1 MNLNLRFP
9 KSSMAFLISIIFI
22 SCSKDADLLS
32 EYVINDTNQISE
44 IAILLRN
51 DFVTTQ
57 PDKSIVIDVLSN
69 DDFPNW
75 ENVKIIAVS
84 APNNGE
90 VVLNDNKTV
99 TYIPEGFTNTSTQP
113 TEEEPAIEPEIIVE
127 PIAEPETTPT
137 PEPIPTPA
145 PAPETTPTPE
155 PISTPEPV
163 EEQTVEDTFVYTTE
177 VTNPVDNTVTVEEA
191 TVTVI
196 VSNSNLPTSGENVY
210 YVTVNG
216 NSNNDGKSENSAW
229 NWVHAVNQISAGD
242 IVYLKAGEYNNFT
255 TGISRSGTSSAPIRI
270 IGYKN
275 SPGDINSSTQSLSSG
290 DTRGRRGTTR
300 YANNVEFDFK
310 SQPSSSEM
318 PYFYKAYV
326 KNDAPA
332 FEISGDFVE
341 IHNVIVHGYDIAF
354 RLTNS
359 SDNAKIIN
367 TITKEQGN
375 MHVGFNEGS
384 HHDRYNGTGYSI
396 MGASNFQVFYNTNL
410 NSEQNAFQMQGC
422 TSGELKNNISYSY
435 NIINGTDYNFL
446 LTANGST
453 PTSGMVIEY
462 NTVYRNTNVAHGGHA
477 FVAKNG
483 AINNTIKNFSV
494 VHSSIEVNF
503 ANVHNNTFEN
513 GTIKA
518 AYYSNKDPNG
528 SIFQTNGAHDNVFK
542 NIVVDGA
549 WGGIITHDYDD
560 GASADASLDAA
571 EAGINNYFINIIVK
585 NCQYAVIYAETGVN
599 SPGSARDNYY
609 LNCTFYD
616 VEYGIRAYMPNSNNK
631 FYNCS
636 FNVINQLYTNHSNI
650 TLNSNTLFENC
661 HFNGG
666 VSPQSASSFQN
677 RNNIG
682 GDPIFVNP
690 NNLTDGDFDVS
701 GLQLQNN
708 SPLINSGSNIL
719 SITDHISNNFLNQN
733 RSASNINIG
742 AF

>member
-1 MNLNLRFP
+1 MNFNLRFP
-9 KSSMAFLISIIFI
+9 KSSMAFLICIIFI

-32 EYVINDTNQISE
+32 EYVINDTDQISE

-69 DDFPNW
+69 DDFPNL

-90 VVLNDNKTV
+90 VILNDNKTV
-99 TYIPEGFTNTSTQP
+99 TYIPEGFTNISTQP
-113 TEEEPAIEPEIIVE
+113 TEEVPTIEPEIIAE

-137 PEPIPTPA
+137 PEPTPTPA
-145 PAPETTPTPE
+145 PEPT
-155 PISTPEPV
+155 SAPEPV
-163 EEQTVEDTFVYTTE
+163 EEQNVEDTFVYTTE
-177 VTNPVDNTVTVEEA
+177 ITNPEDNTVTVEEA

-210 YVTVNG
+210 FVTVNG
-216 NSNNDGKSENSAW
+216 NSNNDGKSESTSW

-242 IVYLKAGEYNNFT
+242 ILYVKAGEYNNFNT
-255 TGISRSGTSSAPIRI
+255 SINKNGTNDSPIRI
-270 IGYKN
+270 VGYKN
-275 SPGDINSSTQSLSSG
+275 SPGDIDATTQVLLGS
-290 DTRGRRGTTR
+290 DTKGRRGTTR
-300 YANNVEFDFK
+300 YANNTEFDFK
-310 SQPSSSEM
+310 SQPSSNEM
-318 PYFYKAYV
+318 PYFYKTYV
-326 KNDAPA
+326 KNDPPA
-332 FEISGDFVE
+332 FQISGDFVE
-341 IHNVIVHGYDIAF
+341 IHNVIVHGYDTAF

-367 TITKEQGN
+367 TIAIEQGN
-375 MHVGFNEGS
+375 MNISSSESS
-384 HHDRYNGTGYSI
+384 HPDRYNGTGYSI
-396 MGASNFQVFYNTNL
+396 IGASNFKILYNSDL
-410 NSEQNAFQMQGC
+410 NSEQTAFQLLGC
-422 TSGELKNNISYSY
+422 TTGEMKNNISYSY
-435 NIINGTDYNFL
+435 NAKNGIDYNFL
-446 LTANGST
+446 LSSNGST
-453 PTSGMVIEY
+453 PTTGVIIEY
-462 NTVYRNTNVAHGGHA
+462 NTVYRNPNVAHGGHG
-477 FVAKNG
+477 FVGKSG
-483 AINNTIKNFSV
+483 AHDNIIRNFSV
-494 VHSSIEVNF
+494 INCNIEVNF
-503 ANVHNNTFEN
+503 TNIFNNTFEN
-513 GTIKA
+513 GIIQASFYTH
-518 AYYSNKDPNG
+518 SDPYG
-528 SIFQTNGAHDNVFK
+528 GILITNGAHHNIFK

-549 WGGIITHDYDD
+549 WGGIVTHSYDD
-560 GASADASLDAA
+560 GANSDPNIDSSDASV
-571 EAGINNYFINIIVK
+571 NNYFINLIVK
-585 NCQYAVIYAETGVN
+585 NSQYAVIYSETGVN

-719 SITDHISNNFLNQN
+719 SITDHLANNFLNQN

>member
-1 MNLNLRFP
+1 M
-9 KSSMAFLISIIFI
+9 
-22 SCSKDADLLS
+22 
-32 EYVINDTNQISE
+32 
-44 IAILLRN
+44 
-51 DFVTTQ
+51 
-57 PDKSIVIDVLSN
+57 
-69 DDFPNW
+69 
-75 ENVKIIAVS
+75 
-84 APNNGE
+84 
-90 VVLNDNKTV
+90 
-99 TYIPEGFTNTSTQP
+99 TYIPEGFTNTSNQP
-113 TEEEPAIEPEIIVE
+113 PAIEPEIIVE

-163 EEQTVEDTFVYTTE
+163 EEQTVEDTFIYTTE

-216 NSNNDGKSENSAW
+216 NSNNDGRSENSAW
-229 NWVHAVNQISAGD
+229 NWQHAVNRANPGD
-242 IVYLKAGEYNNFT
+242 IVYIKAGQYNNFNT
-255 TGISRSGTSSAPIRI
+255 KFTKDGSSGAPIRFV
-270 IGYKN
+270 GYKN
-275 SPGDINSSTQSLSSG
+275 NPGDIDATTQSLLG
-290 DTRGRRGTTR
+290 ADTKGRRGTTR
-300 YANNVEFDFK
+300 LANNVEFDFK
-310 SQPSSSEM
+310 SQPSASEM
-318 PYFYKAYV
+318 PYFYKAYT
-326 KNDAPA
+326 KNDPPA
-332 FEISGDFVE
+332 FEISGDFIE
-341 IHNVIVHGYDIAF
+341 IHNVVVHGYDTAF

-375 MHVGFNEGS
+375 MNISSSESS
-384 HHDRYNGTGYSI
+384 HPDRYNGTGYSI
-396 MGASNFQVFYNTNL
+396 TGASNFEVIFNSNL
-410 NSEQNAFQMQGC
+410 NSEQNAFQMMGC
-422 TSGELKNNISYSY
+422 TSGQMKNNVCYSY
-435 NIINGTDYNFL
+435 NTINGTDYMFL
-446 LTANGST
+446 LSSNGST
-453 PTSGMVIEY
+453 PTTGVTMEY
-462 NTVYRNTNVAHGGHA
+462 NMVYRNPNVAHGGHG
-477 FVAKNG
+477 FIGKNG
-483 AINNTIKNFSV
+483 AHDNVVRNFSV
-494 VHSSIEVNF
+494 VNSNLEVNF
-503 ANVHNNTFEN
+503 TNIYNNTFEN
-513 GTIKA
+513 GTVQA
-518 AYYSNKDPNG
+518 AFYSNNDPYG
-528 SIFQTNGAHDNVFK
+528 GILITNGAHDNTFR
-542 NIVVDGA
+542 NIIIDGA
-549 WGGIITHDYDD
+549 WGGIVTHSYDD
-560 GASADASLDAA
+560 GASSDPNIDSSDASV
-571 EAGINNYFINIIVK
+571 NNYFINLIVK
-585 NCQYAVIYAETGVN
+585 NSQYAVIYSETGVN
-599 SPGSARDNYY
+599 ASGSVRDNYY

-616 VEYGIRAYMPNSNNK
+616 IEYGIRAYMPNSNNK

-636 FNVINQLYTNHSNI
+636 FNVMNQLYTNHSNI

-666 VSPQSASSFQN
+666 VSPLSASSFQN